1 MISGMPT
8 DVQAY
13 AIALFFGVAAPMV
26 VFWML
31 HLPLRHFLSEIFR
44 SPPVEQFWL
53 RLVIVVL
60 VCAGLSAA
68 VGFRPDVAVA
78 ANFVAL
84 IWNLADEFR
93 SILDNILYSMFAL
106 FLPLLLAYTILHAGR
121 FRAAPTAPAAVAERK
136 EP

>member
-1 MISGMPT
+1 MTSNLPA
-8 DVQAY
+8 DAQAY
-13 AIALFFGVAAPMV
+13 LIALFFGVSAPLI

-44 SPPVEQFWL
+44 SPPVEQFWI
-53 RLVIVVL
+53 RLVVVVL
-60 VCAGLSAA
+60 VCSGLSAA
-68 VGFRPDVAVA
+68 VGFRPDAAAA

-93 SILDNILYSMFAL
+93 AILDGILYSMLAL
-106 FLPLLLAYTILHAGR
+106 FLPLLLSYTILHAGR
-121 FRAAPTAPAAVAERK
+121 FRALPAERK

>member
-1 MISGMPT
+1 MTSNLPA
-8 DVQAY
+8 DAQAY
-13 AIALFFGVAAPMV
+13 LIALFFGVAAPLI

-60 VCAGLSAA
+60 VCAGLSAT
-68 VGFRPDVAVA
+68 VGYRPDKAVFS
-78 ANFVAL
+78 NFVAL
-84 IWNLADEFR
+84 IWNLADQFQA
-93 SILDNILYSMFAL
+93 ILYGILSSLFGL
-106 FLPLLLAYTILHAGR
+106 FLPLLLTYTILHAGR
-121 FRAAPTAPAAVAERK
+121 FRATTAERK